1 MSRYTNKTDFL
12 SLIQDED
19 FIRMVINDPDPNEL
33 LKKMQEENPDLGKN
47 LQYAFEFIRVN
58 HGNKVKMHPEDF
70 NEVLSNI
77 QLHLKAKSKSRVQR
91 LFPMPLRIAASI
103 LIILSITSIIVY
115 KQFGKDP
122 LTEFAQKQ
130 HEGADKALIVLSDGT
145 TKELKNNDSF
155 IDYTS
160 SEGEVVVKNT
170 EEEEEEEER
179 IGNSKIQKNPVLN
192 QVVVPFGQRH
202 KVLLSDGTLVQLN
215 AGSKLTFPAAF
226 TGKTREVYLKGEGFF
241 EVSKNEKQPFIVK
254 TDYIDIKVL
263 GTTFNIA
270 AYDDER
276 ILTTVLVEGKVNVS
290 QKDKLL
296 ANDVYTLS
304 PGQGCFYSI
313 DTKNSVVKNVDVTE
327 HILWK
332 EGLFNFKDKPLRDVV
347 SRVHKYFN
355 RPIQIENDRLANTL
369 VSGKLVLSDDIAEVT
384 EYLAKT
390 VEGNYEITA
399 DGLIVLKQQNIKY

>member
-12 SLIQDED
+12 SLVQDED

-33 LKKMQEENPDLGKN
+33 LKELQEENPDLRKD
-47 LQYAFEFIRVN
+47 LQYAFEFVRVN
-58 HGNKVKMHPEDF
+58 HVNKVKMHDEDF
-70 NEVLSNI
+70 KEVLSNI
-77 QLHLKAKSKSRVQR
+77 KMHLKANSKSRVQR
-91 LFPMPLRIAASI
+91 LFPMSLRIAASI

-130 HEGADKALIVLSDGT
+130 HDGADKALIVLSDGT

-170 EEEEEEEER
+170 EEEER
-179 IGNSKIQKNPVLN
+179 IGNSKTEKYAVLN
-192 QVVVPFGQRH
+192 QVVVPYGQRH

-215 AGSKLTFPAAF
+215 AGSKLTFPAEF
-226 TGKTREVYLKGEGFF
+226 TGKTREVYLNGEGFF
-241 EVSKNEKQPFIVK
+241 EVSKNAKQPFIVK
-254 TDYIDIKVL
+254 TDHIDIKVL
-263 GTTFNIA
+263 GTTFNVS
-270 AYDDER
+270 AYDDEGFM
-276 ILTTVLVEGKVNVS
+276 TTVLVEGKVNVS

-296 ANDVYTLS
+296 ANEQFTLA
-304 PGQGCFYSI
+304 PGQGCFYSVNS
-313 DTKNSVVKNVDVTE
+313 KNSVVRNVDVSE
-327 HILWK
+327 HVLWK
-332 EGLFNFKDKPLRDVV
+332 DGLYNFKDRPLRDVI

-355 RPIQIENDRLANTL
+355 RPIHIESDKLANTQ
-369 VSGKLVLSDDIAEVT
+369 VSGKLVLSDDITEVI

-390 VEGNYEITA
+390 VEGKYEIKS
-399 DGLIVLKQQNIKY
+399 DGLIVLKQ